1 MANLIAIAN
10 FIGLNF
16 TGSAGP
22 GSQDIVTE
30 LSVQIVTEDTSQNM
44 ITQQ

>member
-16 TGSAGP
+16 TGSTGP
-22 GSQDIVTE
+22 GVQDIVTE

-44 ITQQ
+44 VTQQ

>member
-16 TGSAGP
+16 P
-22 GSQDIVTE
+22 GSVWPGTQDIITE

-44 ITQQ
+44 ITE